1 MKAALGKNVRISLP
15 KAYQISQKQNKCL
28 AVKGVPTDVTE
39 ADFKEFLDLNK
50 ISYVKAERLKS
61 KKDGRV
67 LPIFQLELSDP
78 AEAETLLS
86 QILYAILLEL
96 CTRWKNF
103 VSPFRF
109 GSASTANVSDIW
121 HKTVS
126 PSKNVSS
133 VVRTIHTKDAQR
145 KKQNSP
151 NVPTV
156 QGHMLHLTRGVPNIK
171 SRHSGNMCSTTKKPM
186 LPQ

>member
-1 MKAALGKNVRISLP
+1 M
-15 KAYQISQKQNKCL
+15 
-28 AVKGVPTDVTE
+28 PTDKTE

-50 ISYVKAERLKS
+50 ISYAKAERLKS

-78 AEAETLLS
+78 AEAEALLS
-86 QILYAILLEL
+86 QNLMRNVTGIVYKVEEF
-96 CTRWKNF
+96 RQP
-103 VSPFRF
+103 VSVRQCFNCQCF
-109 GSASTANVSDIW
+109 GHSAQNS
-121 HKTVS
+121 VS

-133 VVRTIHTKDAQR
+133 VVRIIHTKDAQN
-145 KKQNSP
+145 KKRNSP

-171 SRHSGNMCSTTKKPM
+171 SRHSGNMWSTTKKPM
-186 LPQ
+186 PPQ